1 MLYHQSHPATFLQQ
15 LCDRPLADAITYIT
29 VTAVLYCMLGHGPV
43 PIAGVEERIKETA
56 ALGVKSKV
64 YILLL

>member
-1 MLYHQSHPATFLQQ
+1 MLYHQSHQATFLQQ

-29 VTAVLYCMLGHGPV
+29 VTAV
-43 PIAGVEERIKETA
+43 EERIKETA